1 MAHDLKPWMMICL
14 MCMFAVVV
22 VVVVVVV
29 VSTIRRRNDG
39 ESEAQPRSEGCLR

>member
-1 MAHDLKPWMMICL
+1 VAHDLKPWMMICL
-14 MCMFAVVV
+14 MCMFA